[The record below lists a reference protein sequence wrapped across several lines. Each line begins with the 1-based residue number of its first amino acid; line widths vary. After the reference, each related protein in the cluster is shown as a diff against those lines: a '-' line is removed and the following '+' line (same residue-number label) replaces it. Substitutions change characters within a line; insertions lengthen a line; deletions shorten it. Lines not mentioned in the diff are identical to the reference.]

1 MNFQKLKYAVVVAD
15 SGSFREAARRLFM
28 AQSSLSTAIRE
39 LEEEYDIQIFE
50 RTKRGIFITEEGS
63 EFLSYARDVL
73 SQVSVME
80 NRYLDANQKKLFSI
94 SSQHYDFVS
103 EAFAILLATDE
114 EHTHHY
120 RLLETST
127 THVMENV
134 KNAYSEIGI
143 LYMNAYN
150 QKVIKQYLNHN
161 ELQYTEMGTFQPHV
175 FVGINHPL
183 ADRETVTQADLL
195 AYPSVTFEQ
204 AQGSSAQLTEEALDL
219 AEESTQATVYVSD
232 RATSINVLVKTEAI
246 LVGTGILTSPFRD
259 MMRTIPIVDAEAN
272 HMIYI
277 QNKYRKLSAEAEHFI
292 EILADQLTD
301 VIGVAGDE
309 PA

>member
-80 NRYLDANQKKLFSI
+80 SRYLDANQKKLFSI

-103 EAFAILLATDE
+103 ETFAILVAEDE
-114 EHTHHY
+114 AQAHHY

-127 THVMENV
+127 TEVMEHV
-134 KNAYSEIGI
+134 KNAYSEIGV
-143 LYMNAYN
+143 LYINEYN

-161 ELQYTEMGTFQPHV
+161 ELQYTEIGAFQPHV
-175 FVGINHPL
+175 FVGTQHPL
-183 ADRETVTQADLL
+183 ADRDSLTQADLL

-204 AQGSSAQLTEEALDL
+204 TQGSSAQLTEEALDL
-219 AEESTQATVYVSD
+219 GEGSTQSTIYVSD
-232 RATSINVLVKTEAI
+232 RATSINVLVKTDAV
-246 LVGTGILTSPFRD
+246 LVGTGILTSTFRD
-259 MMRTIPIVDAEAN
+259 LMRTIPIEDAGAN
-272 HMIYI
+272 HIIYI
-277 QNKYRKLSAEAEHFI
+277 QNKYRKLSAEAEKFI
-292 EILADQLTD
+292 D
-301 VIGVAGDE
+301 VLNKQIANAIGEKD
-309 PA
+309 